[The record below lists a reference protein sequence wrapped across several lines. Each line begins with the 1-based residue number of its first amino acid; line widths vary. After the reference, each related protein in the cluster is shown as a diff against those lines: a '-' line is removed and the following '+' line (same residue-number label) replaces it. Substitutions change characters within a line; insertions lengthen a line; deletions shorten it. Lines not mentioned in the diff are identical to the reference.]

1 MHLGEGGEA
10 LPTLNGSDTMNDETF
25 SILEWIVNELAHA
38 DRRTLLALCAAA
50 QHEAGATVGNDA
62 KEAAL
67 QAFSDA
73 AQQAHDEALGR

>member
-1 MHLGEGGEA
+1 MGE
-10 LPTLNGSDTMNDETF
+10 ETF
-25 SILEWIVNELAHA
+25 SILEWIVSELSQM
-38 DRRTLLALCAAA
+38 DRRTLQSLCAAA

-73 AQQAHDEALGR
+73 ARQAYSEALGR